1 MSDMLD
7 GLGQNSEQ
15 QKGEKLAQ
23 FRLFSRHNQILCR
36 RIIGLI
42 SLRFQI
48 QTIFIDRLL
57 HHGPVQHARLDEFTT
72 RAELLHGFRLVELL
86 LELLEGALDV
96 VSFFDLNAEHI
107 FLIGR
112 QK

>member
-1 MSDMLD
+1 MVWFKIQGSKKAKSLRNFALLVDITKYYVDELSD
-7 GLGQNSEQ
+7 
-15 QKGEKLAQ
+15 
-23 FRLFSRHNQILCR
+23 F
-36 RIIGLI
+36 I
-42 SLRFQI
+42 SLRLQI
-48 QTIFIDRLL
+48 QSIFIHRLL

-72 RAELLHGFRLVELL
+72 RTKLLHGFRLVELL

-96 VSFFDLNAEHI
+96 VSFFDLNAEHV